1 MTPRTPSGRGL
12 LPDYE
17 VPLTYEELFTAEND
31 PVLDK
36 ALELIAE
43 GEYMGDNPFAV
54 IEHDRKLGR
63 IALAAG
69 GIGLIVLMILGY
81 KKRG

>member
-1 MTPRTPSGRGL
+1 M
-12 LPDYE
+12 
-17 VPLTYEELFTAEND
+17 TYEELFTAEND

-43 GEYMGDNPFAV
+43 GKYLGDNPFTV

-63 IALAAG
+63 IALAAAC
-69 GIGLIVLMILGY
+69 IGLIALMVLGY
-81 KKRG
+81 RKRS